1 MKPLRSPLGRRL
13 GRQLARRRDETGA
26 VTVMVAMSM
35 VAVLVAAAL
44 VLDFGIARLDRTQN
58 KSVADSAV
66 AAGMRGLDMGDAR
79 THSFNGVC
87 QALNFLKAN
96 KPALAS
102 LSWAPCT
109 DPNRLATICKWD
121 DPLTH
126 ASFTG
131 SANGV
136 TVEINSPY
144 DLTSTSSTS
153 WGEETLGTLAADRL
167 TSQDSCNHLSVVVR
181 QTRQPGLGSLATDSD
196 MTTAVRSVGR
206 VAETTLDD
214 QPVALLLLE
223 RMDCNAVV
231 VNGSNSFVRV
241 LASGNVPGLIHSDS
255 TGELCSG
262 NSSIL
267 TGDHASG
274 IIARSA
280 TNGPGLIR
288 VRAVGTPKGVY
299 AYDSATNVVAEG
311 GVVGPG
317 PLVSRSPVDARYM
330 NAARGAIADYET
342 QAATAGVG
350 WNTRN
355 CNAPKAQLESV
366 TGKLWINCGTN
377 AFNTAGL
384 TLSASTIFFDAKSVS
399 APNLAMPNATR
410 VYVRG
415 DTSTNGSGISISGSS
430 FSMGS
435 GSSNATCPN
444 TVTTP
449 TLTRARLVIGAGSF
463 SSNPSST
470 VRLCGTTM
478 VLRGGVTGGCLPSVH
493 GAAPSDTVTCNGR
506 LSMNGATDW
515 TAPNKVAGQAT
526 PADWLDFEDMAV
538 WVEASGAHDMG
549 GGAAMRLSGVFF
561 LPNGEFK
568 VHGGANQDV
577 RNSQYIARRFRADGS
592 SLLELQPNPYD
603 VIGVPALT
611 GFTLVR

>member
-1 MKPLRSPLGRRL
+1 M
-13 GRQLARRRDETGA
+13 
-26 VTVMVAMSM
+26 TVMVAMSM

-66 AAGMRGLDMGDAR
+66 TAGMRGLDMGDAR

-96 KPALAS
+96 KPALSS
-102 LSWAPCT
+102 LSWAPCS
-109 DPNRLATICKWD
+109 DPNKLATICKWD

-136 TVEINSPY
+136 TVEIRSPY
-144 DLTSTSSTS
+144 DLNSASSTG
-153 WGEETLGTLAADRL
+153 WREEALGTLAADRL
-167 TSQDSCNHLSVVVR
+167 TTQDSCNHLAVVVR

-241 LASGNVPGLIHSDS
+241 LANGNAPGLIHSDS

-262 NSSIL
+262 SSSIL

-274 IIARSA
+274 IIARSGS
-280 TNGPGLIR
+280 NGPGLIR
-288 VRAVGTPKGVY
+288 VRAVGTPKGVH

-311 GVVGPG
+311 GAVGPG
-317 PLVSRSPVDARYM
+317 PLVGRRPVDVRYM
-330 NAARGAIADYET
+330 AAARAAVSDYEM

-350 WNTRN
+350 WTTRN
-355 CNAPKAQLESV
+355 CNASKAQLESV

-377 AFNTAGL
+377 TFNTAGV
-384 TLSASTIFFDAKSVS
+384 TLSASTVFFDAKSIS
-399 APNLAMPNATR
+399 ASNLAMPNATT
-410 VYVRG
+410 VYVKG
-415 DTSTNGSGISISGSS
+415 DTSTNGNGVSISGSS

-435 GSSNATCPN
+435 GSSNTSCL
-444 TVTTP
+444 TTP
-449 TLTRARLVIGAGSF
+449 TLTRSRLIIGAGSF

-470 VRLCGTTM
+470 VKLCGTTV
-478 VLRGGVTGGCLPSVH
+478 VLRGGVAGGCIPTVQ
-493 GAAPSDTVTCNGR
+493 GAAPMDVTCNGR
-506 LSMNGATDW
+506 INMSGATDW
-515 TAPNKVAGQAT
+515 TAPNGVVGQAT
-526 PADWLDFEDMAV
+526 PADWLQFEDMAV
-538 WVEASGAHDMG
+538 WTEASGGHDIG

-577 RNSQYIARRFRADGS
+577 RNSQYIARRFRADGGS
-592 SLLELQPNPYD
+592 QLELKPNPYD

-611 GFTLVR
+611 GFELVR

>member
-1 MKPLRSPLGRRL
+1 
-13 GRQLARRRDETGA
+13 

-96 KPALAS
+96 KPALSS
-102 LSWAPCT
+102 LSWAPCG
-109 DPNRLATICKWD
+109 DPAKLATICKWD
-121 DPLTH
+121 NPLTH
-126 ASFTG
+126 ASFSG

-136 TVEINSPY
+136 TVEIRSPY
-144 DLTSTSSTS
+144 DLTSATSTG
-153 WGEETLGTLAADRL
+153 WEEEALATLAADRL
-167 TSQDSCNHLSVVVR
+167 TAQDACNHVAVIVR

-223 RMDCNAVV
+223 RMDCSAVV
-231 VNGSNSFVRV
+231 VNGGNSFVRV

-255 TGELCSG
+255 TGELCTG
-262 NSSIL
+262 NSHIL
-267 TGDHASG
+267 TGDHANG
-274 IIARSA
+274 IIARSGA
-280 TNGPGLIR
+280 NAPGIIR
-288 VRAVGTPKGVY
+288 VRAIGTTATAH
-299 AYDSATNVVAEG
+299 AYDSATNTVAEG

-317 PLVSRSPVDARYM
+317 PLVGRSPVDARYIA
-330 NAARGAIADYET
+330 AARGAISDYET
-342 QAATAGVG
+342 QAATAGAG
-350 WNTRN
+350 WTTRN
-355 CNAPKAQLESV
+355 CNAAKAQLESV

-377 AFNTAGL
+377 TFNTSGV
-384 TLSASTIFFDAKSVS
+384 TLSASTVFFDAKSVS
-399 APNLAMPNATR
+399 APDLAMPNATQ

-415 DTSTNGSGISISGSS
+415 DTSTNGTGISVSGSS

-435 GSSNATCPN
+435 GSSNTSCPD

-449 TLTRARLVIGAGSF
+449 TMTRARLVIGAGSF
-463 SSNPSST
+463 SSNPSSN
-470 VRLCGTTM
+470 VKLCGTTL
-478 VLRGGVTGGCLPSVH
+478 VLRGGVTGGCVPTVP
-493 GAAPSDTVTCNGR
+493 GTGPSDTVTCNGR
-506 LSMNGATDW
+506 LDMNGATDW

-538 WVEASGAHDMG
+538 WVEARGSHDIG
-549 GGAAMRLSGVFF
+549 GGAAMRMSGVFF

-577 RNSQYIARRFRADGS
+577 KNSQYIARRFRADGG

-611 GFTLVR
+611 GFELVR